1 MGFFVFGNLLP
12 KIYPILQKF
21 PNICIA
27 YYKTINCFLQNVISS
42 DSAALFSLE
51 VMNHIIYTL
60 RIGLTSFSYPDIQS
74 QCLELLSGIGQGM
87 IDCDDDEKNTPCRVA
102 IVEPFIP
109 LLFDIIVTLDL
120 HSENKSDCF
129 NAIYSLSN
137 TQFPRDRNVFHNTFN
152 MLLNEQHK
160 KLGSAS
166 AYLLQTP
173 EVEELKQFC
182 FLDTRDQRKKFNDKF
197 DKFISSISFLYHN

>member
-42 DSAALFSLE
+42 ESSSLFSGD

-60 RIGLTSFSYPDIQS
+60 RIGLTSFTYPDIQS
-74 QCLELLSGIGQGM
+74 QCLELLSGIGQGI
-87 IDCDDDEKNTPCRVA
+87 IDCDDDSKNQQCRIA
-102 IVEPFIP
+102 IVEPFIQ

-137 TQFPRDRNVFHNTFN
+137 TLFPRDQNVFHSTLN
-152 MLLNEQHK
+152 MLLIEKQQK
-160 KLGSAS
+160 IGSAS
-166 AYLLQTP
+166 SYLLQTP
-173 EVEELKQFC
+173 EVEELKKFH
-182 FLDTRDQRKKFNDKF
+182 FEDRRDQKKKFYDLF